1 MEPLLIGFDSRHREA
16 LTDLALDLTQKAS
29 GFRRS
34 LPASMLVSLA
44 DLVRAMNCYYSNFI
58 EGHYTHPIDIEKAL
72 TNDYSQDAR
81 KRNLQM
87 EAKAHVEVQ
96 RWIDGGGLSGGRA
109 VTEDGIREIHRR
121 FCELLPEDLLWMED
135 PESHERKRLVAGEF
149 RKGDVK
155 VGGHVAVSPGALH
168 RFLNRFEQ
176 VYGRTGK
183 TESILSTAAAH
194 HRLLWIHPFLDGNGR
209 VARLMS
215 HATMLETL
223 NTGGVW
229 SVARGLARNMQQYK
243 MLLSNCDQTRRS
255 DLDGRGNLSEE
266 ALAEFTRFFL
276 ATCIDQVDFMESL
289 VQPDRLRA
297 RILLWAE
304 EEIRLG
310 LLPAKSSTLLD
321 AILYRGEIPRGEIQ
335 TVLGTGERQ
344 GRRILAA
351 LLDRGVLTSESPRAA
366 VRLAF
371 PAALASRWMPGLFP
385 DKTD

>member
-1 MEPLLIGFDSRHREA
+1 MARIADIIADRDEQIGWMEPLSIGFDSRHREA

-243 MLLSNCDQTRRS
+243 MLLSNCDQTRRN
-255 DLDGRGNLSEE
+255 DLDGRRF
-266 ALAEFTRFFL
+266 AL
-276 ATCIDQVDFMESL
+276 M
-289 VQPDRLRA
+289 A
-297 RILLWAE
+297 R
-304 EEIRLG
+304 
-310 LLPAKSSTLLD
+310 
-321 AILYRGEIPRGEIQ
+321 
-335 TVLGTGERQ
+335 VLH
-344 GRRILAA
+344 RR
-351 LLDRGVLTSESPRAA
+351 DRGSA
-366 VRLAF
+366 VGSKRHL
-371 PAALASRWMPGLFP
+371 RDVG
-385 DKTD
+385 